1 MFSWFSRR
9 EPPLVLRV
17 AEVNNWLRS
26 YQESIGL
33 DHHLTVFK
41 AEMKRHVKHLMEL
54 ADLLSEEDLSGEDS
68 PATTR
73 GFARARKGLVN
84 EMQSFIM
91 NTRLPTTYEELVPY
105 AERESERVEAF
116 DKAIRPHVYELQ
128 QRTQA
133 AVKVLRVA
141 QALDETITEF
151 RSVLMRLDKDKVD
164 EAYRRVD
171 EYYRMLDERE
181 RLQRALEPVRARR
194 EEERGKY
201 TVLEEKIRKQEG
213 SRGVGFTKEL
223 YDELSAAEEALEK
236 KRQALKRKFSPL
248 RKAWKEAGTKSEWAQ
263 RYMDDVVEA
272 IMADGKND
280 ILKAIGALQRRL
292 DKLGLDKKEKEK
304 ASKACDKVTKE
315 WLESEREA
323 VKTMNDNV
331 DGIQS
336 RIKRDPS
343 LLALKEKYAWK
354 EAAEERM
361 EELDREL
368 ERLEGELERLSP
380 RLYLQWIRDS
390 LKRLK
395 ENVDLEELR
404 DGR

>member
-17 AEVNNWLRS
+17 AEVSNWLRS

-68 PATTR
+68 PATAR
-73 GFARARKGLVN
+73 GFERARKGLIN
-84 EMQSFIM
+84 EMQSFITD
-91 NTRLPTTYEELVPY
+91 TRLPTSYEELVPY

-128 QRTQA
+128 PRTQA
-133 AVKVLRVA
+133 AVKVLRIA
-141 QALDETITEF
+141 QALDETVTDF

-181 RLQRALEPVRARR
+181 RLQRALEPIRARR

-223 YDELSAAEEALEK
+223 YDDLSAAEEALEK
-236 KRQALKRKFSPL
+236 KRQALKRRFSPL
-248 RKAWKEAGTKSEWAQ
+248 RKAWKEAGTSSEWAQ

-272 IMADGKND
+272 ITADGKND
-280 ILKAIGALQRRL
+280 ILKAIAALQRRL
-292 DKLGLDKKEKEK
+292 DKLDLEDKEK
-304 ASKACDKVTKE
+304 AKKACDKVTKE

-323 VKTMNDNV
+323 VRTMKGNV
-331 DGIQS
+331 DKLQA

-368 ERLEGELERLSP
+368 ERLEGGLERLSP

-395 ENVDLEELR
+395 ENVELEELQ